1 MPYRCRPS
9 CQELN
14 FRREFG
20 ATSHRARCN
29 AYRMTSRV
37 RAIGYKTDSSKASLC
52 LYPAT
57 HQSSSSFRRIEQKQS
72 IISRGR
78 RFVCLASE
86 DGRLDG
92 ASEGVEVAVHY
103 TGKTVSTGTTVQT
116 TWDRPEGPLVYTLG
130 QLKTATTGA
139 EKILLAIDRN
149 LRGKVAGDVV
159 KFELPPEEAFGER
172 NPEFVRLIPL
182 DVMKANAPGIENVD
196 LGTEIQLPDGRRAI
210 LREKREDGM
219 VLDLNHRLAGESLE
233 FELTLLDV
241 GSAQQVVSAIVS
253 HILLADEAKA
263 EELKAELDKGV
274 AFTLLAQLHSTCSSK
289 ADGGM
294 LGRIKPGMLVP
305 ELDSMV
311 WDADVGVAHGPIATE
326 FGYHLLFIHDRV
338 P

>member
-1 MPYRCRPS
+1 MPYHCRPS

-14 FRREFG
+14 FRPEFG
-20 ATSHRARCN
+20 AANQRARCS
-29 AYRMTSRV
+29 ADRVARRV
-37 RAIGYKTDSSKASLC
+37 RSVGYKTGSSNASLR

-57 HQSSSSFRRIEQKQS
+57 QQSSSSFGRFEQKQRHTP
-72 IISRGR
+72 RGR
-78 RFVCLASE
+78 RFLCLASE
-86 DGRLDG
+86 DVRLDG
-92 ASEGVEVAVHY
+92 ASEGLEVTVHY
-103 TGKTVSTGTTVQT
+103 TGKTVATGLTVQT
-116 TWDRPEGPLVYTLG
+116 TWDRAEGPLVFTLG

-159 KFELPPEEAFGER
+159 KFELAPAEAFGER
-172 NPEFVRLIPL
+172 NPEYVRVIPT

-219 VLDLNHRLAGESLE
+219 VIDLNHRLAGESLE

-274 AFTLLAQLHSTCSSK
+274 AFALLAQLHSTCSSK

-294 LGRIKPGMLVP
+294 LGRVKPGMLVP
-305 ELDSMV
+305 ELDTMV
-311 WDADVGVAHGPIATE
+311 WDADVGVAHGPVATD
-326 FGYHLLFIHDRV
+326 FGYHLLFIHDRA